1 MFKYSFYKYSLIL
14 IISLLFFSSCSTKKK
29 SWVSRQYHNTT
40 ARYNGYF
47 NGSQSV
53 KQGLKK
59 IDQSFEDDYSQIL
72 PIFKTGDLQK
82 SKVAHSYMNKAIQKA
97 SVVIQKHSI
106 KIRGKEYCK
115 WIDDNYL
122 LLGKSYFYKGDLEES
137 LRSFSF
143 LKENY
148 KNSEISLLA
157 EIWMARCF
165 IEKKD
170 FSSAE
175 NVLIE
180 LENNKRFPNKYKFDF
195 NIVSADS
202 YLRQQNYSLAA
213 DHLQTALKLVKRKKQ
228 KTRLNFILAQIFQN
242 QKIYSKSRVFY
253 KKVLSSNPEYVMT
266 FNAKMN
272 LALSSN
278 QKNNDYDKI
287 RLSLIKMSK
296 DDKNKEYLDQI
307 FYTLGKMDEQKND
320 TVSSVANY
328 LQSTLNSVEN
338 SQQKGLSFLALSEIA
353 FVQKDFLQSKIYY
366 DSTAYFLN
374 EGYEF
379 YPKIIERKNI
389 LTDLIFYLNTVQLE
403 DSLQALGLLPKD
415 QLELVIAEIINN
427 ELEKEKERLEQEAGR
442 QQNMMNNNGRGGRTE
457 QFGNNTSGGKWYFYN
472 PATLSFG
479 LSEFRKNWG
488 KRKLEDNWRRSN
500 KNSEG
505 SFESDSTQN
514 PDSKNQS
521 FNTKDPQFYLSQ
533 IPTNLEDFTN
543 SNKKIVNS
551 CFQAALIFKEN
562 LNCYDKANEM
572 LEKVLSSNSSDSNYL
587 AMTLYSLFQNLNEK
601 EKTSQAQKF
610 KAQLTNE
617 FPNSLYSKLLYDST
631 YLEKISAVAIVEEN
645 RFDMVLSY
653 FKNEEFDNVLS
664 ETINISNN
672 DFAIKYKFLRALSF
686 LKKSDTL
693 TFLQAAQAIKED
705 YPKNKISVEIDEI
718 LKVLEDPDLMNQ
730 ANAKAELN
738 SSYLQ
743 YDDSRHSIVIVM
755 PRDGT
760 DVNYLKTI
768 ISDFHSKNYPNDIY
782 EISAML
788 LGKDQHLV
796 TIKSFENKTITI
808 SYYNSINNSSNVIKE
823 LAKYDYK
830 IMAIAIE
837 NFSEFYKNK
846 DVKGYNTFFNKNYLK

>member
-47 NGSQSV
+47 NGNQSV

-97 SVVIQKHSI
+97 SIVIQKHSI

-287 RLSLIKMSK
+287 RSSLIKMSK

-442 QQNMMNNNGRGGRTE
+442 QQNMMNNNGRGGRNE

-505 SFESDSTQN
+505 SFESDSAQN

-601 EKTSQAQKF
+601 EKTFQAQKF